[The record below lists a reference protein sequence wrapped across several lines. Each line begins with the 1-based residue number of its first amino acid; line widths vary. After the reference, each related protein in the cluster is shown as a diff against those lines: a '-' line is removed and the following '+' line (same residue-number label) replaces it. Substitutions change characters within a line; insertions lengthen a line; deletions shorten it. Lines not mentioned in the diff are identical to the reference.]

1 MPDKNPDKIIQDLT
15 EEEEKVEVEEEEK
28 PETKVETETKEETK
42 VEEKGDDKP
51 ETLTFDERIDSL
63 AKDEQTAIDAY
74 NKAIEAFA
82 DESHVVEQL
91 QKIKKEEEDH
101 LAYLEKVKG
110 DHSLVYT
117 DTGGDT
123 KEE

>member
-1 MPDKNPDKIIQDLT
+1 MVDKNPNKIIEDLT
-15 EEEEKVEVEEEEK
+15 EEEKVEEVEEEEK
-28 PETKVETETKEETK
+28 PETKVEAKEETK

-82 DESHVVEQL
+82 DEPNVVEQL
-91 QKIKKEEEDH
+91 QKIKKDALCTLFILLH
-101 LAYLEKVKG
+101 PFIFNKQISNLF
-110 DHSLVYT
+110 
-117 DTGGDT
+117 
-123 KEE
+123 

>member
-1 MPDKNPDKIIQDLT
+1 MADKNPNKIIEDLT
-15 EEEEKVEVEEEEK
+15 EEEKVEEVEEEK
-28 PETKVETETKEETK
+28 PETETESETESKPEEGAT
-42 VEEKGDDKP
+42 KP
-51 ETLTFDERIDSL
+51 ETMTFDERIDSL

-74 NKAIEAFA
+74 NAAIETFV
-82 DESHVVEQL
+82 DEPTVVEQL

-101 LAYLEKVKG
+101 LAYLQKVKE

-117 DTGGDT
+117 DTGG